1 VDWSEWNG
9 RFRDTVRR
17 FEKAMPASS
26 RNLGWRLTGSAC
38 LKRFFN
44 PAGKNRDRVET
55 MNPLNGFTVGGDV
68 DSRR

>member
-1 VDWSEWNG
+1 VFERTDEMDETIFEEG
-9 RFRDTVRR
+9 R
-17 FEKAMPASS
+17 PGSS
-26 RNLGWRLTGSAC
+26 AL
-38 LKRFFN
+38 FN